1 MDHRQ
6 WVNDNLI
13 HHKYVK
19 ENQIQDFLHKL
30 NHSLY
35 TPSDSST
42 NYAFWMFLKRTFK
55 RDDIMLLL
63 RVSNSTFYKLEKY
76 FLNYGTL
83 DTIKNYDMI
92 HNEKIGVSINLIN
105 RVIILNMIIY
115 TYFNKVKSN
124 E

>member
-1 MDHRQ
+1 
-6 WVNDNLI
+6 
-13 HHKYVK
+13 
-19 ENQIQDFLHKL
+19 
-30 NHSLY
+30 
-35 TPSDSST
+35 
-42 NYAFWMFLKRTFK
+42 
-55 RDDIMLLL
+55 MLLL